1 MKLASRF
8 SYRSPV
14 LRSDH
19 PLSDDQIRTVA
30 PSIFAETPHE
40 SRSQRYSYIPTAAVL
55 TELRNEGFQPFMVCQ
70 TRVRHEDRRDYTKHM
85 LRLRHES
92 QINGTE
98 ANEIILLNSHDGT
111 SSYQMLAGMFR
122 FVCQNGL
129 VCGDTFADVRVPHKG
144 NVTDHVIEGAYEV
157 LQGFEQVQ
165 HSRDAMGAI
174 TLDDGEAEVFARS
187 ALTLKY
193 DDPGKTLPIT
203 ESQVLRPRRFDDNRL
218 DLWSTFNRVQENLVK
233 GGLTGR
239 TANGRQQRT
248 RPVQGIDQNVRLNRA
263 LWLLALALLLNRQFR
278 GADRTTDV
286 LSFPLWDPDEELPD
300 GMAALLGDLVV
311 CPANNEEVIRTLAY
325 CYAHDIPV
333 TPRGAGTGRARC
345 SPRRRTTPSA
355 ARTCARASTCS
366 PSCPTS
372 GARR

>member
-1 MKLASRF
+1 MQLSSRF
-8 SYRSPV
+8 AHRSPV

-55 TELRNEGFQPFMVCQ
+55 TELRKEGFQPFMVCQ
-70 TRVRHEDRRDYTKHM
+70 TRVRHEDRR
-85 LRLRHES
+85 
-92 QINGTE
+92 
-98 ANEIILLNSHDGT
+98 DGT

-157 LQGFEQVQ
+157 LQGFERVQ
-165 HSRDAMGAI
+165 HSRDAMRAI
-174 TLDDGEAEVFARS
+174 ALEEGEAEVFARS
-187 ALTLKY
+187 ALALKY

-263 LWLLALALLLNRQFR
+263 LWLLAEGLRQLK
-278 GADRTTDV
+278 A
-286 LSFPLWDPDEELPD
+286 
-300 GMAALLGDLVV
+300 
-311 CPANNEEVIRTLAY
+311 
-325 CYAHDIPV
+325 
-333 TPRGAGTGRARC
+333 
-345 SPRRRTTPSA
+345 
-355 ARTCARASTCS
+355 
-366 PSCPTS
+366 
-372 GARR
+372 

>member
-8 SYRSPV
+8 SHRSPV

-19 PLSDDQIRTVA
+19 PLSDDQIRAVV
-30 PSIFAETPHE
+30 PSIYAETPHE

-55 TELRNEGFQPFMVCQ
+55 AELRKEGFQPFMACQ
-70 TRVRHEDRRDYTKHM
+70 SRVRHEDRRDYTKHM
-85 LRLRHES
+85 LRLRHAS
-92 QINGTE
+92 QIDGTE

-157 LQGFEQVQ
+157 LDGFERVQ
-165 HSRDAMGAI
+165 HSRDAMHAI

-193 DDPGKTLPIT
+193 DDPGKSLPIT
-203 ESQVLRPRRFDDNRL
+203 ESQVLRPRRFDDNRS
-218 DLWSTFNRVQENLVK
+218 DLWSIFNRVQENLVK
-233 GGLTGR
+233 GGLTSR
-239 TANGRQQRT
+239 TANGRQRQT

-263 LWLLALALLLNRQFR
+263 LWLLAEGLRQLK
-278 GADRTTDV
+278 A
-286 LSFPLWDPDEELPD
+286 
-300 GMAALLGDLVV
+300 
-311 CPANNEEVIRTLAY
+311 
-325 CYAHDIPV
+325 
-333 TPRGAGTGRARC
+333 
-345 SPRRRTTPSA
+345 
-355 ARTCARASTCS
+355 
-366 PSCPTS
+366 
-372 GARR
+372 